1 MDHCHG
7 NVNHTR
13 VWPAMA
19 LRVTIF
25 DESRGALEETR
36 SSTRAIG
43 VAAAAHVVA
52 SAAHRAEYTL
62 RGGGYACAGARAP
75 GFARGGRRQSC
86 GWIRGPRS
94 EGGRSG
100 TGALVIAGTGTGHP
114 WSTNGTFVVHQRD
127 IRSPTGPLVYI
138 LYSSPI

>member
-19 LRVTIF
+19 LRVPIF

-43 VAAAAHVVA
+43 VLSRAAAAHVVA
-52 SAAHRAEYTL
+52 SAAHSAEYTL
-62 RGGGYACAGARAP
+62 
-75 GFARGGRRQSC
+75 
-86 GWIRGPRS
+86 IK
-94 EGGRSG
+94 
-100 TGALVIAGTGTGHP
+100 
-114 WSTNGTFVVHQRD
+114 
-127 IRSPTGPLVYI
+127 
-138 LYSSPI
+138 

>member
-43 VAAAAHVVA
+43 VLSRAAAAHVVA
-52 SAAHRAEYTL
+52 SAAHSAEYTL
-62 RGGGYACAGARAP
+62 IKVGAVLRVCRRPRSRLCAPRWVA
-75 GFARGGRRQSC
+75 SVT
-86 GWIRGPRS
+86 GPRP
-94 EGGRSG
+94 
-100 TGALVIAGTGTGHP
+100 A
-114 WSTNGTFVVHQRD
+114 N
-127 IRSPTGPLVYI
+127 
-138 LYSSPI
+138 